1 LLPSDIVPTARFI
14 SEKMK
19 FLPRIGCQALW
30 ISLLMGT
37 PGAISSRAQS
47 LSDSPR
53 LKHTSAAIL
62 RSVKVIS
69 DGEGPALEIIST
81 RALNPTIQ
89 SLDSPPRLV
98 IDLPGVQVPWPRK
111 RVAPRS
117 NQIRGFRVHQ
127 FQQTPPAVRVVL
139 DLVQPAGYGTEGR
152 GERLLVRLYPLA
164 EARQASPTLPS
175 VTAFT
180 MGVRPAVV
188 PVSPGSSGAIV
199 EAGSRLAR
207 DSSVTAG
214 ADATILHLTRG
225 GEVRVCPGTTLS
237 ITISQN
243 GHDLMLGMSTGA
255 IEAHY
260 ALKASADSVVT
271 PDFRMLLA
279 GPGEFH
285 YAFSADTRGNTCVR
299 ALRENTASVLVS
311 ELLGSG
317 TYQVKP
323 NEQIVFRAG
332 RLSLM
337 DASVPD
343 DCGCPPPAI
352 PALRAAAASAPAIA
366 EKDLPHSVH
375 LAPPGD
381 RAKPMLPE
389 PSRDGFTVRSAPS
402 SQVTVTVFPTDL
414 ARVPSAGRGVTRVQV
429 DAPFVFR
436 ATDPA
441 TSPSPNPE
449 APGLPISRVASPA
462 PLLTMPEPPPTETGR
477 HNKGILGRFKSF
489 LAAIFR

>member
-1 LLPSDIVPTARFI
+1 
-14 SEKMK
+14 MK

-30 ISLLMGT
+30 ISLLLGT
-37 PGAISSRAQS
+37 LGAISSRAQS
-47 LSDSPR
+47 PADFPS

-81 RALNPTIQ
+81 RALHPTIQ
-89 SLDSPPRLV
+89 SLVSPPRLL

-111 RVAPRS
+111 RVEPRS

-127 FQQTPPAVRVVL
+127 FQQTPVVRVVL

-152 GERLLVRLYPLA
+152 GERLLVRLYPLT
-164 EARQASPTLPS
+164 EARQASPAPPS

-180 MGVRPAVV
+180 AGVRPAVL
-188 PVSPGSSGAIV
+188 PASPGSSGAIV
-199 EAGSRLAR
+199 EAGSPLAG
-207 DSSVTAG
+207 DSAVTAG

-237 ITISQN
+237 ITASQN

-311 ELLGSG
+311 ELLGNG

-352 PALRAAAASAPAIA
+352 PALRAASAPAIA
-366 EKDLPHSVH
+366 KKDLPHLVH

-381 RAKPMLPE
+381 RAKPMLAE
-389 PSRDGFTVRSAPS
+389 PSRDGLTVRSAPS
-402 SQVTVTVFPTDL
+402 SQVTVTVFPTEL
-414 ARVPSAGRGVTRVQV
+414 ARVRSAGRGVTRVQV

-449 APGLPISRVASPA
+449 APVLPISPVASPA

-489 LAAIFR
+489 LATIFR